1 MTTALSKV
9 FSAPKGKQSVWCNAA
24 LIVVAVLMLIS
35 SIQMEALGG
44 DDLWGISFT
53 ALTFIHA
60 GFGIAMFSLVAWH
73 LYLHFGNLEW
83 LKKLGKSVKLTK
95 ALAIF
100 GSVSLVSGLFILIY
114 MLSTFEHNLVGA
126 IHGKIGFVFLA
137 LGAFHII
144 KHRQWIQKKIFA

>member
-1 MTTALSKV
+1 MTTPLSKV
-9 FSAPKGKQSVWCNAA
+9 FNAPKGKQSVWCNAS
-24 LIVVAVLMLIS
+24 LIVVAVLMLVS
-35 SIQMEALGG
+35 SIQMEALAG

-60 GFGIAMFSLVAWH
+60 GCGVAMFSLVAWH

-100 GSVSLVSGLFILIY
+100 GSVCLASGLFILIY

>member
-1 MTTALSKV
+1 MKSFLSNL
-9 FSAPKGKQSVWCNAA
+9 SNAPKGRQLVWCNGA
-24 LIVVAVLMLIS
+24 LIVVALLMLVS

-44 DDLWGISFT
+44 DDLLGISFT

-73 LYLHFGNLEW
+73 LYLHFGGIEW

-100 GSVSLVSGLFILIY
+100 GSVCLASGLFILVY
-114 MLSTFEHNLVGA
+114 MLSTFEHNLFGA